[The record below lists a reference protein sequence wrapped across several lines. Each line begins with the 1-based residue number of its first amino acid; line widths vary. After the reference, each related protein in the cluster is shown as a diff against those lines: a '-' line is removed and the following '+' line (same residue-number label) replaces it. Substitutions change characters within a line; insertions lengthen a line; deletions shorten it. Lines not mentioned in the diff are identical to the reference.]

1 MSENCV
7 SRRTFLKST
16 GVVGAGALAVGLGA
30 GSLLQPRTA
39 YAALGYMPI
48 DQVNS
53 IDPDEVRRLVWKW
66 YFTGG
71 G

>member
-1 MSENCV
+1 MSGNQV

-16 GVVGAGALAVGLGA
+16 GAMGAGALAVGLGA
-30 GSLLQPRTA
+30 GALLQPRTA
-39 YAALGYMPI
+39 QAALGYMPI
-48 DQVNS
+48 DQVGF